1 VRIHRCAFQLQEASV
16 LDLVYVAAILGL
28 AALVALVAWG
38 VAKL

>member
-1 VRIHRCAFQLQEASV
+1 V

-28 AALVALVAWG
+28 VALVALVAWG

>member
-1 VRIHRCAFQLQEASV
+1 VRVDLTASETLEALV

-28 AALVALVAWG
+28 VALVAIVGWG

>member
-1 VRIHRCAFQLQEASV
+1 VRIHWCAYQPLEASV

-28 AALVALVAWG
+28 AGLVALVAWG

>member
-1 VRIHRCAFQLQEASV
+1 V

-28 AALVALVAWG
+28 VALVALVGWG